1 MGIVLGI
8 DIGSSAT
15 KIVAMDESKT
25 ILNSLKVSASDPV
38 TAMYGAVGKILCEER
53 MQIADVEAVML
64 TGMGASY
71 VEGDVYG
78 LPTTKVTEFD
88 ALGTGGLYLT
98 GLEETVVGSI
108 GTGTVFVHAG
118 PDGIQ
123 HIGGS
128 AVGGGTLVGLSS
140 RLFGI
145 RDVEVIA
152 DMAEQGNLKNVDW
165 GIAEL
170 SRDQMETL
178 PDYATSSNL
187 GKMKSTATDED
198 VALGLMNMIF
208 QAAGT
213 LAVFACRNV
222 NLKKAVI
229 GGSTAT
235 LNQARIML
243 GQVGELY
250 DIDFIIPKQ
259 AAYMTAI
266 GAAFLF
272 QSK

>member
-1 MGIVLGI
+1 M
-8 DIGSSAT
+8 
-15 KIVAMDESKT
+15 
-25 ILNSLKVSASDPV
+25 
-38 TAMYGAVGKILCEER
+38 
-53 MQIADVEAVML
+53 
-64 TGMGASY
+64 
-71 VEGDVYG
+71 EGDVYG

-198 VALGLMNMIF
+198 VASGADEYDLPDSGNTGCICLP
-208 QAAGT
+208 QCESRKERSS
-213 LAVFACRNV
+213 AVQQP
-222 NLKKAVI
+222 L
-229 GGSTAT
+229 
-235 LNQARIML
+235 
-243 GQVGELY
+243 
-250 DIDFIIPKQ
+250 
-259 AAYMTAI
+259 
-266 GAAFLF
+266 
-272 QSK
+272 

>member
-25 ILNSLKVSASDPV
+25 ILSSLKVSASDPV

-98 GLEETVVGSI
+98 GLEEM
-108 GTGTVFVHAG
+108 
-118 PDGIQ
+118 
-123 HIGGS
+123 
-128 AVGGGTLVGLSS
+128 VGLSS

-208 QAAGT
+208 QTAGT

-222 NLKKAVI
+222 NLKRAVI

-250 DIDFIIPKQ
+250 DINFIIPKE
-259 AAYMTAI
+259 AAFMTAI
-266 GAAFLF
+266 GAALLF
-272 QSK
+272 QAK

>member
-1 MGIVLGI
+1 M
-8 DIGSSAT
+8 
-15 KIVAMDESKT
+15 
-25 ILNSLKVSASDPV
+25 
-38 TAMYGAVGKILCEER
+38 
-53 MQIADVEAVML
+53 
-64 TGMGASY
+64 
-71 VEGDVYG
+71 
-78 LPTTKVTEFD
+78 
-88 ALGTGGLYLT
+88 
-98 GLEETVVGSI
+98 
-108 GTGTVFVHAG
+108 
-118 PDGIQ
+118 
-123 HIGGS
+123 
-128 AVGGGTLVGLSS
+128 
-140 RLFGI
+140 
-145 RDVEVIA
+145 IA

-208 QAAGT
+208 QTAGT

-222 NLKKAVI
+222 NLKRAVI

-250 DIDFIIPKQ
+250 DINFIIPKE
-259 AAYMTAI
+259 AAFMTAI
-266 GAAFLF
+266 GAALLF
-272 QSK
+272 QAK

>member
-108 GTGTVFVHAG
+108 GTGTVLFMQALMAFS
-118 PDGIQ
+118 I
-123 HIGGS
+123 S
-128 AVGGGTLVGLSS
+128 AAVLWAAAHWWV
-140 RLFGI
+140 FP
-145 RDVEVIA
+145 
-152 DMAEQGNLKNVDW
+152 QGFSVSVMWK
-165 GIAEL
+165 
-170 SRDQMETL
+170 
-178 PDYATSSNL
+178 
-187 GKMKSTATDED
+187 
-198 VALGLMNMIF
+198 
-208 QAAGT
+208 
-213 LAVFACRNV
+213 
-222 NLKKAVI
+222 
-229 GGSTAT
+229 
-235 LNQARIML
+235 
-243 GQVGELY
+243 
-250 DIDFIIPKQ
+250 
-259 AAYMTAI
+259 
-266 GAAFLF
+266 
-272 QSK
+272 

>member
-108 GTGTVFVHAG
+108 GTGTVFVYAG
-118 PDGIQ
+118 PEGIW

-152 DMAEQGNLKNVDW
+152 DMAEQGNL
-165 GIAEL
+165 
-170 SRDQMETL
+170 ETL
-178 PDYATSSNL
+178 PDDATSSNL

-208 QAAGT
+208 QTAGT

-222 NLKKAVI
+222 NLKRAVI

-250 DIDFIIPKQ
+250 DINFIIPKE
-259 AAYMTAI
+259 AAFMTAI
-266 GAAFLF
+266 GAALLF
-272 QSK
+272 QAK